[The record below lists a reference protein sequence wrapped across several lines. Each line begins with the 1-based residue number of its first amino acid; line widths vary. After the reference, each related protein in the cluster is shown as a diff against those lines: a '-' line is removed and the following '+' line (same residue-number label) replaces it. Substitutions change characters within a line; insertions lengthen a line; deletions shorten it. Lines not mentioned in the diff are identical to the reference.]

1 MTTLAER
8 LRSDLTTAMKARDAL
23 RRDTLRMA
31 LAAVK
36 TAGVA
41 GTEARE
47 LSDDEVVL
55 VLTKEAR
62 KRQESA
68 DAFRGAGRDEQ
79 ADKELAEQAVLQE
92 YLPAPL
98 TEAELAEL
106 VERAVTET
114 GAAGP
119 QQMGQV
125 MGWLR
130 PHTAG
135 RADGAALAAAVRA
148 RLAQA

>member
-1 MTTLAER
+1 MTSLAER
-8 LRSDLTTAMKARDAL
+8 LRSDLTTAMKARDTV

-41 GTEARE
+41 GTEAHD
-47 LSDDEVVL
+47 LSDEEVTAVL
-55 VLTKEAR
+55 VKESR
-62 KRQESA
+62 KRSESA
-68 DAFRGAGRDEQ
+68 EAFRAAGRDEQ
-79 ADKELAEQAVLQE
+79 ADKELAEQAVLAE

-98 TEAELAEL
+98 TDAELAEL
-106 VERAVTET
+106 VDRAVAET
-114 GAAGP
+114 GATGP

-130 PHTAG
+130 PHTTG

-148 RLAQA
+148 RLS